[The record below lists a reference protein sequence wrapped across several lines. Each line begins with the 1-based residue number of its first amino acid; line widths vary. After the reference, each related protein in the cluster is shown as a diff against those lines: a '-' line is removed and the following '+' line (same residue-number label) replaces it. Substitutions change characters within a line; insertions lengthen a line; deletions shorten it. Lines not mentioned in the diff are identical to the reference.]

1 MSDRN
6 MPSADVHVELG
17 LILRARRLKCRLT
30 PEHLAATVGIPVQT
44 LLGHEDATL
53 PLTVPRLYDLAAV
66 LGTEPAA
73 ILQEVSHRLNGRREF
88 PLPSEDLALI
98 ARFGEEVI
106 LGTQRIR
113 NETVRK
119 AVVCL
124 LREIAARS

>member
-1 MSDRN
+1 
-6 MPSADVHVELG
+6 
-17 LILRARRLKCRLT
+17 
-30 PEHLAATVGIPVQT
+30 VQT